1 MIRTSN
7 VSDISA
13 ITLKNFTSCRTQT
26 HIKTVR
32 AEFELDKEFDELT
45 IDDRKLKTVFTLESD
60 KHTGQ
65 SNLVQTQMNSKGIK
79 AVITRAINTNKENE
93 TVMNVTMVCNNVV
106 SSAVFKKLT

>member
-1 MIRTSN
+1 M
-7 VSDISA
+7 
-13 ITLKNFTSCRTQT
+13 
-26 HIKTVR
+26 
-32 AEFELDKEFDELT
+32 T

-93 TVMNVTMVCNNVV
+93 IVMNVKMVCNNVV